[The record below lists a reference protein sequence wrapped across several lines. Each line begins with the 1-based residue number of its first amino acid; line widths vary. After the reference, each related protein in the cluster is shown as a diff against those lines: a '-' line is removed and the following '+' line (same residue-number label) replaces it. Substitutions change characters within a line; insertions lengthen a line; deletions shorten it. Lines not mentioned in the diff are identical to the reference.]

1 MPVPDAGCRLRVS
14 SRPDAGGAPLRRR
27 VLIIANPAA
36 GRVGRGR
43 RRLRRI
49 VAALERRGCTVVV
62 RQAGPAVGDAERLA
76 RDAEPDFEII
86 AAAGGDGTLNA
97 VVNGL
102 TQASPRPVALLPF
115 GTANVLAHEL
125 GLPRDTER
133 LAALI
138 AAGAPRPV
146 WPGLVCGRLFLTMAS
161 TGFDAE
167 TVAAVD
173 PRLKRRLGRL
183 AFVWA
188 ILVCLLRYRPRELSV
203 HADGNDYRAAGA
215 IAAKG
220 RFYAGP
226 FVLAPEADLA
236 EPALDLVLL
245 DRSGRVAVLRYLA
258 VLLLGRT
265 SRCSDLRFVR
275 TRAAIISAA
284 EPIPVQADGEAVA
297 QLPVRLGIAE
307 RPLFL
312 VRP

>member
-1 MPVPDAGCRLRVS
+1 MPAPDAGCRLRVL
-14 SRPDAGGAPLRRR
+14 SRPDVDGAPSRCR

-36 GRVGRGR
+36 GRLGRDR
-43 RRLRRI
+43 RRFRRI
-49 VAALERRGCTVVV
+49 IAALERRGCSVVV
-62 RQAGPAVGDAERLA
+62 RHAGPDVGDAERLA
-76 RDAEPDFEII
+76 RDAEPDFEIVV
-86 AAAGGDGTLNA
+86 AAGGDGTLNA
-97 VVNGL
+97 VVNGMAA
-102 TQASPRPVALLPF
+102 TSPRPVALLPF

-138 AAGAPRPV
+138 AARAPRPV
-146 WPGLVCGRLFLTMAS
+146 WPGLVGGRLFLTMAS
-161 TGFDAE
+161 SGFDAE

-173 PRLKRRLGRL
+173 PRLKRRIGRL

-188 ILVCLLRYRPRELSV
+188 ILVCLLRYRPHELTV
-203 HADGNDYRAAGA
+203 HADGNDYRATGA

-236 EPALDLVLL
+236 EPVLHLVLL
-245 DRSGRVAVLRYLA
+245 RRSGRAALLRYLA
-258 VLLLGRT
+258 ALLLGRA
-265 SRCSDLRFVR
+265 SRCADVQFVR
-275 TRAAIISAA
+275 TRAALISAA

-297 QLPVRLGIAE
+297 HLPVRLGIAE
-307 RPLFL
+307 RPLLL